1 MVGVERDHTAETG
14 PPDDRTPPA
23 AEDAVEDA
31 GPEPQWW
38 QDPRMPWSGR
48 PTRADLLCW
57 AGIALSGVLTL
68 ALLPFRP
75 VLLAQNP
82 LVLAGL
88 SGSRTVMVTLG
99 ALAAVGRMDLWW
111 LGLVLATLTVVKFD
125 PLFWWAGRLWGR
137 GVLRMMTGSAS
148 ARAARHAARAE
159 RLAARWGEVAILLT
173 YVVPLLP
180 SAVVSAT
187 VGAAGMSLRRFLL
200 VNLTGSF
207 LTRSLYLYLGYRI
220 GQPVVDVL
228 ETVDRYLL
236 WVSLGLVALVVA
248 GSVRAARARTA

>member
-1 MVGVERDHTAETG
+1 
-14 PPDDRTPPA
+14 
-23 AEDAVEDA
+23 
-31 GPEPQWW
+31 
-38 QDPRMPWSGR
+38 
-48 PTRADLLCW
+48 
-57 AGIALSGVLTL
+57 
-68 ALLPFRP
+68 
-75 VLLAQNP
+75 
-82 LVLAGL
+82 
-88 SGSRTVMVTLG
+88 
-99 ALAAVGRMDLWW
+99 
-111 LGLVLATLTVVKFD
+111 
-125 PLFWWAGRLWGR
+125 
-137 GVLRMMTGSAS
+137 MMTGSAS